1 MASKLRRATAMLHR
15 PRLRSEFGET
25 SDALFLTAS
34 FSYASGEEAEPE
46 FGEPAGR
53 YCYTR
58 VGNPTVHAL
67 EERWALLQGSEAA
80 IATASGMAAVQAALL
95 AMLKAGDRLVA
106 SRPLF
111 GSCMWLCTDLLPR
124 FGVEV
129 EFVDAGDLAG
139 FEAALSRPAALVL
152 IETPANPTLDLID
165 IQAVAALAHAAGA
178 RLVVDDALASPIC
191 QNSLELGADLVV
203 TSATKHAD
211 GQGRVLGGL
220 IACDRHTRDEILHPF
235 IKHTGPNLSPF
246 NAWVLLKSLE
256 TIELRV
262 LRMAQSAGR
271 IATFLQERGNCA
283 VRYPG
288 LPGDP
293 FHALASRQMHHGGTL
308 LTLRTGGGKQGAF
321 DFLRRLEVI
330 EITNNLGDSRTIA
343 THPATTTHGR
353 LPQAERIAIGIH
365 DDLIRLSVGLE
376 DPEDLIEDLD
386 RALG

>member
-1 MASKLRRATAMLHR
+1 MARKLRRATAMLHR

-25 SDALFLTAS
+25 SEALFLTAS
-34 FSYASGEEAEPE
+34 FSYASGEEAEPG

-67 EERWALLQGSEAA
+67 EERWAQLQGSEAA
-80 IATASGMAAVQAALL
+80 IATASGMAAVHATLF

-129 EFVDAGDLAG
+129 EFVDAASPAG
-139 FEAALSRPAALVL
+139 FAAALSRPAALVL
-152 IETPANPTLDLID
+152 IETPANPTLDLVD
-165 IQAVAALAHAAGA
+165 IRAVADLAHAAGA

-191 QNSLELGADLVV
+191 QDSLRHGADLVV

-220 IACDRHTRDEILHPF
+220 IACDRQTRDEVLHPF

-246 NAWVLLKSLE
+246 SAWVLLKSLE
-256 TIELRV
+256 TLELRV
-262 LRMAQSAGR
+262 LRMAQSALR
-271 IATFLQERGNCA
+271 IAGFLQDRGNCA

-288 LPGDP
+288 LPDDP
-293 FHALASRQMHHGGTL
+293 YHVLASRQMHNGGTL

-353 LPQAERIAIGIH
+353 LPQADRVAIGIH

-376 DPEDLIEDLD
+376 DPDDLIEDLD